1 MKTKKIRGLPVVLA
15 LFLVGM
21 AAVPMVSAQTGIESS
36 FDLQTYQAEALE
48 RVSMREGIPVGELTI
63 INEAF
68 ATFPLTGQTLWGA
81 KVLDAKSSAI
91 YGVYPDEQGKV
102 ADIDAVKEA
111 EAAEKSKRYGKL
123 DPDLA
128 ERVSTLRSDE
138 KVVVWIWLTE
148 PSMDRSRFQGNLS
161 EEQYQDLLSLQRAT
175 YAAHEAPVIDF
186 LKAQDSTVVYAC
198 QYAPVVFAEVSRETI
213 QDLSKRSDVVSMD
226 ITRSYEPAL
235 NSAAPTVR
243 ADVVWGRGKTGTG
256 IKVAIVEVPRRGTEN
271 SRIQFSNPY
280 LLDGSSYR
288 PDLPVSDHATEVA
301 GVVASTHSTYKGI
314 SYGVPALL
322 SANANTGYDSSIVP
336 ATEWAITQ
344 GAKVLSY
351 SFGIDTSR
359 ILKDTDQYLDHVVWS
374 NHLTVVVAAGNPPI
388 EGDGNVWSP
397 GLAYNVIT
405 VGAFD
410 DRDSSAWPGDRMW
423 VDSPLEDN
431 PCQSGYND
439 PKSPHGD
446 REKPEVVAV
455 GCGITSTSTASPWLI
470 SCDSGTSYAAPA
482 VSGEAALLMHRQSQL
497 TSWPEAVKAAIMA
510 GAIHNIEGAS
520 RLSDRDGAGGIDC
533 SIADDTIANNR
544 WWANTVTYGDFP
556 KTYVLSGIPA
566 GKKVRVVAA
575 WDSHPP
581 DSHPPYGT
589 INDPLQSDFDL
600 IIYDPN
606 GEQVE
611 VSSSYDNNYEIGQFE
626 TEMSGNYQA
635 RVVKYRFEGASERLA
650 LAYSISDP

>member
-1 MKTKKIRGLPVVLA
+1 MQPKTIGGLPVVLA
-15 LFLVGM
+15 LLIAGM
-21 AAVPMVSAQTGIESS
+21 VSVPVASAQTGIESS
-36 FDLQTYQAEALE
+36 FDLQTYRAEALE
-48 RVSMREGIPVGELTI
+48 HVSAREGIPVGELAI

-68 ATFPLTGQTLWGA
+68 ATFPLTGRTLWGA
-81 KVLDAKSSAI
+81 KMLDEKSSAV
-91 YGVYPDEQGKV
+91 YGVYLDEEGKT

-111 EAAEKSKRYGKL
+111 EAAESSKRYGKL
-123 DPDLA
+123 DPELA
-128 ERVSTLRSDE
+128 ERVSTMRSDE

-161 EEQYQDLLSLQRAT
+161 EEQHQELLSLQRAA

-186 LKAQDSTVVYAC
+186 LKTQDSTVVYAS

-213 QDLSKRSDVVSMD
+213 QDLSKRSDVVSLD

-235 NSAAPTVR
+235 SSAAPTVK
-243 ADVVWGRGKTGTG
+243 ANVVWGRGKTGTG
-256 IKVAIVEVPRRGTEN
+256 IKVAIVEVPESGTS
-271 SRIQFSNPY
+271 SRVEFSNPY

-288 PDLPVSDHATEVA
+288 PDLPVSSHATQVA
-301 GVVASTHSTYKGI
+301 GIVASTHSTYKGI

-322 SANANTGYDSSIVP
+322 SANAPSGNVTSVVA

-344 GAKVLSY
+344 GANVLSC
-351 SFGIDTSR
+351 SFGANTSR
-359 ILKDTDQYLDHVVWS
+359 NLDSFAQYFDHVVWS
-374 NHLTVVVAAGNPPI
+374 NHLTVVAAAGNSP
-388 EGDGNVWSP
+388 ETGNVKSP
-397 GLAYNVIT
+397 GLAYNVIA

-410 DRDSSAWPGDRMW
+410 DGDTSTWADDAM
-423 VDSPLEDN
+423 LGN
-431 PCQSGYND
+431 SGYND
-439 PKSPHGD
+439 PISQHGD
-446 REKPEVVAV
+446 REKPEVAAV
-455 GCGITSTSTASPWLI
+455 GAGMISTSTASPWV
-470 SCDSGTSYAAPA
+470 SYCNDFGTSFATPV

-544 WWANTVTYGDFP
+544 WWANTVLYDDFP
-556 KTYVLSGIPA
+556 KTYVLSDIPA

-581 DSHPPYGT
+581 DLHPPYDT

-611 VSSSYDNNYEIGQFE
+611 VSSSYDNNYEIGQF
-626 TEMSGNYQA
+626 TAEMSGNYQA
-635 RVVKYRFEGASERLA
+635 RVVKYRFEGTSERLA

>member
-1 MKTKKIRGLPVVLA
+1 MQPKKIGELPVVLA
-15 LFLVGM
+15 LLIAGM
-21 AAVPMVSAQTGIESS
+21 ATVPTVNAQTGIESS
-36 FDLQTYQAEALE
+36 FDLQTYRAEALE
-48 RVSMREGIPVGELTI
+48 HVSAREGIPIGELTI

-68 ATFPLTGQTLWGA
+68 ATFPLTGRTLWGA
-81 KVLDAKSSAI
+81 KILDEKSSAI
-91 YGVYPDEQGKV
+91 YGIYLDEQGKV
-102 ADIDAVKEA
+102 ADIDAVRKV
-111 EAAEKSKRYGKL
+111 EAAESSKRYGKL
-123 DPDLA
+123 DPELA
-128 ERVSTLRSDE
+128 DRVATMRSDE
-138 KVVVWIWLTE
+138 KVVVWVWLTE

-161 EEQYQDLLSLQRAT
+161 EEQHQELLSLQRAT

-186 LKAQDSTVVYAC
+186 LKAQNATVVYAS

-213 QDLSKRSDVVSMD
+213 QNLSKRSDVVSLD

-235 NSAAPTVR
+235 SSAAPTVK
-243 ADVVWGRGKTGTG
+243 ANVVWGRGKTGTG
-256 IKVAIVEVPRRGTEN
+256 IKVAIVEVPESGTS
-271 SRIQFSNPY
+271 SRVEFSNPY

-288 PDLPVSDHATEVA
+288 PDLPVSSHATQVA
-301 GVVASTHSTYKGI
+301 GIVASTHSTYKGI

-344 GAKVLSY
+344 GANVLSC
-351 SFGIDTSR
+351 SLGRNTSR
-359 ILKDTDQYLDHVVWS
+359 ELDSLAQYYDHVVWS
-374 NHLTVVVAAGNPPI
+374 NHLTVVAAAGN
-388 EGDGNVWSP
+388 DGIVESP
-397 GLAYNVIT
+397 GLAYNVIA

-410 DRDSSAWPGDRMW
+410 DRDTPIWTDDAMLG
-423 VDSPLEDN
+423 N
-431 PCQSGYND
+431 SGYND
-439 PKSPHGD
+439 PISQHGD
-446 REKPEVVAV
+446 REKPEVAAV
-455 GCGITSTSTASPWLI
+455 GAGMISTSTASPWVGY
-470 SCDSGTSYAAPA
+470 CNDFGTSFATPV

-575 WDSHPP
+575 WNSHPP
-581 DSHPPYGT
+581 DLHPPYGT

-600 IIYDPN
+600 VIYDPN

-611 VSSSYDNNYEIGQFE
+611 VSSSYDNNYEIGQFT

>member
-1 MKTKKIRGLPVVLA
+1 MQPKKIRGLPVVLA
-15 LFLVGM
+15 LLLVGM
-21 AAVPMVSAQTGIESS
+21 ATVPAVSAQTGIESS
-36 FDLQTYQAEALE
+36 LDLQTCRAEALE
-48 RVSMREGIPVGELTI
+48 HVSTREGISVGELTI

-68 ATFPLTGQTLWGA
+68 AAFPLTGRTLWGA
-81 KVLDAKSSAI
+81 KMLDEKSSAI
-91 YGVYPDEQGKV
+91 YGIYLDEEGKA
-102 ADIDAVKEA
+102 ADIDAVREA
-111 EAAEKSKRYGKL
+111 EAAESSKRYGKL
-123 DPDLA
+123 DPELA
-128 ERVSTLRSDE
+128 DRVSTMRSDE

-161 EEQYQDLLSLQRAT
+161 EEQYHELLSLQRAT

-186 LKAQDSTVVYAC
+186 LKARDSTVVYTC
-198 QYAPVVFAEVSRETI
+198 QYAPVVFAEVSKEVI
-213 QDLSKRSDVVSMD
+213 QDLSERSDVVALD

-235 NSAAPTVR
+235 NSAAPTVK
-243 ADVVWGRGKTGTG
+243 ANVVWGRGKTGTG
-256 IKVAIVEVPRRGTEN
+256 IKVAIVEVPEVGTEN
-271 SRIQFSNPY
+271 SRVQFSNPY

-288 PDLPVSDHATEVA
+288 PDLPVSSHATEVA

-322 SANANTGYDSSIVP
+322 SANAPSGIDTSVVA

-344 GAKVLSY
+344 GANVLSCSY
-351 SFGIDTSR
+351 GIDTSR
-359 ILKDTDQYLDHVVWS
+359 NLDSFAQYLDHVVWS
-374 NHLTVVVAAGNPPI
+374 NHVTAVVAAGNSP
-388 EGDGNVWSP
+388 ENGNVKSP
-397 GLAYNVIT
+397 GLANNVIA

-410 DRDSSAWPGDRMW
+410 DRDTSIWADDVMLGD
-423 VDSPLEDN
+423 
-431 PCQSGYND
+431 SGYND
-439 PKSPHGD
+439 PISQHGD
-446 REKPEVVAV
+446 REKPEVAAV
-455 GCGITSTSTASPWLI
+455 GAGMISTLAASPWVGY
-470 SCDSGTSYAAPA
+470 CDDFGTSYAAPA

-600 IIYDPN
+600 IVYDPN

-611 VSSSYDNNYEIGQFE
+611 VSSSYDNNYEIGQF
-626 TEMSGNYQA
+626 TAEMSGNYQA

>member
-1 MKTKKIRGLPVVLA
+1 MQPKKIGELPVVLA
-15 LFLVGM
+15 LLIAGM
-21 AAVPMVSAQTGIESS
+21 ATVPTVNAQTGIESS
-36 FDLQTYQAEALE
+36 FDLQTYRAEALE
-48 RVSMREGIPVGELTI
+48 HVSAREGIPIGELTI

-68 ATFPLTGQTLWGA
+68 ATFPLTGRTLWGA
-81 KVLDAKSSAI
+81 KILDEKSSAI
-91 YGVYPDEQGKV
+91 YGIYLDEQGKV
-102 ADIDAVKEA
+102 ADIDAVRKV
-111 EAAEKSKRYGKL
+111 EAAESSKRYGKL
-123 DPDLA
+123 DPELA
-128 ERVSTLRSDE
+128 DRVATMRSDE
-138 KVVVWIWLTE
+138 KVVVWVWLTE

-161 EEQYQDLLSLQRAT
+161 EEQHQELLSLQRAT

-186 LKAQDSTVVYAC
+186 LKAQNATVVYAS

-213 QDLSKRSDVVSMD
+213 QNLSKRSGVVSLD

-235 NSAAPTVR
+235 SSAAPTVK
-243 ADVVWGRGKTGTG
+243 ANVVWGRGKTGTG
-256 IKVAIVEVPRRGTEN
+256 IKVAIVEVPESGTS
-271 SRIQFSNPY
+271 SRVEFSNPY

-288 PDLPVSDHATEVA
+288 PDLPVSSHATQVA
-301 GVVASTHSTYKGI
+301 GIVASTHSTYKGI

-322 SANANTGYDSSIVP
+322 SANANIGYDSSIVP

-344 GAKVLSY
+344 GANVLSC
-351 SFGIDTSR
+351 SLGRNTSR
-359 ILKDTDQYLDHVVWS
+359 ELGSLAQYYDHVVWS
-374 NHLTVVVAAGNPPI
+374 NHLTVVAAAGN
-388 EGDGNVWSP
+388 DGIVESP
-397 GLAYNVIT
+397 GLAYNVIA

-410 DRDSSAWPGDRMW
+410 DRDTPIWTDDAMLG
-423 VDSPLEDN
+423 N
-431 PCQSGYND
+431 SGYND
-439 PKSPHGD
+439 PISQHGD
-446 REKPEVVAV
+446 REKPEVAAV
-455 GCGITSTSTASPWLI
+455 GAGMISTSTASPWVGY
-470 SCDSGTSYAAPA
+470 CNDFGTSFATPV

-581 DSHPPYGT
+581 DLHPPYGT

-600 IIYDPN
+600 VIYDPN

-611 VSSSYDNNYEIGQFE
+611 VSSSYDNNYEIGQFT

>member
-1 MKTKKIRGLPVVLA
+1 MQPKKIGELPVVLA
-15 LFLVGM
+15 LLIAGM
-21 AAVPMVSAQTGIESS
+21 VTVPAVSAQTGIESS
-36 FDLQTYQAEALE
+36 FDLQTYRAEALE
-48 RVSMREGIPVGELTI
+48 HVSAREGIPIGELTI

-68 ATFPLTGQTLWGA
+68 ATFPLTGRTLWGA
-81 KVLDAKSSAI
+81 KILDEKSSAI
-91 YGVYPDEQGKV
+91 YGIYLDEQGKV
-102 ADIDAVKEA
+102 ADIDAVRKV
-111 EAAEKSKRYGKL
+111 EAAESSKRYGKL
-123 DPDLA
+123 DPELA
-128 ERVSTLRSDE
+128 DRVATMRSDE
-138 KVVVWIWLTE
+138 KVVVWVWLTE

-161 EEQYQDLLSLQRAT
+161 EEQHQELLSLQRAT

-186 LKAQDSTVVYAC
+186 LKAQNATVVYAS

-213 QDLSKRSDVVSMD
+213 QNLSKRSGVVSLD

-235 NSAAPTVR
+235 SSAAPTVK
-243 ADVVWGRGKTGTG
+243 ANVVWGRGKTGTG
-256 IKVAIVEVPRRGTEN
+256 IKVAIVEVPESGTS
-271 SRIQFSNPY
+271 SRVEFSNPY

-288 PDLPVSDHATEVA
+288 PDLPVSSHATQVA
-301 GVVASTHSTYKGI
+301 GIVASTHSTYKGI

-322 SANANTGYDSSIVP
+322 SANANIGYDSSIVP

-344 GAKVLSY
+344 GANVLSC
-351 SFGIDTSR
+351 SLGRNTSR
-359 ILKDTDQYLDHVVWS
+359 ELGSLAQYYDHVVWS
-374 NHLTVVVAAGNPPI
+374 NHLTVVAAAGN
-388 EGDGNVWSP
+388 DGIVESP
-397 GLAYNVIT
+397 GLAYNVIA

-410 DRDSSAWPGDRMW
+410 DRDTPIWTDDAMLG
-423 VDSPLEDN
+423 N
-431 PCQSGYND
+431 SGYND
-439 PKSPHGD
+439 PISQHGD
-446 REKPEVVAV
+446 REKPEVAAV
-455 GCGITSTSTASPWLI
+455 GAGMISTSTASPWVGY
-470 SCDSGTSYAAPA
+470 CNDFGTSFATPV

-581 DSHPPYGT
+581 DLHPPYGT

-600 IIYDPN
+600 VIYDPN

-611 VSSSYDNNYEIGQFE
+611 VSSSYDNNYEIGQFT

>member
-1 MKTKKIRGLPVVLA
+1 MQPKTIGGLPVVLA
-15 LFLVGM
+15 LLLVGM
-21 AAVPMVSAQTGIESS
+21 VTMPAVSAQTGIESS
-36 FDLQTYQAEALE
+36 FDLQTYRAEALE
-48 RVSMREGIPVGELTI
+48 HVSTREGIPAGELTI

-68 ATFPLTGQTLWGA
+68 ATFPLTGQTLWGT
-81 KVLDAKSSAI
+81 KILDEKSSAI
-91 YGVYPDEQGKV
+91 YGIYLDEEGKAANV
-102 ADIDAVKEA
+102 DAVREA
-111 EAAEKSKRYGKL
+111 EAAESSKRYGKL
-123 DPDLA
+123 DPELA
-128 ERVSTLRSDE
+128 DRVSTMRSDE

-161 EEQYQDLLSLQRAT
+161 EEQHQELLSLQRAT

-198 QYAPVVFAEVSRETI
+198 QYAPVVFAEVSREAI
-213 QDLSKRSDVVSMD
+213 QDLSKRSDVVSLD

-235 NSAAPTVR
+235 NSAAPTVK

-256 IKVAIVEVPRRGTEN
+256 IKVAIVEVPLGSG
-271 SRIQFSNPY
+271 SRIEFSNPY

-288 PDLPVSDHATEVA
+288 PDLPVSSHATAVA
-301 GVVASTHSTYKGI
+301 GIVASSHSTYKGI

-322 SANANTGYDSSIVP
+322 SANAPGYDDTDIVA

-344 GAKVLSY
+344 GAKVISC
-351 SFGIDTSR
+351 SFGKDTSR
-359 ILKDTDQYLDHVVWS
+359 ILNDTDQYLDHVVWS
-374 NHLTVVVAAGNPPI
+374 NHLTVVVAAGNPSI
-388 EGDGNVWSP
+388 NGNGNVWSP

-410 DRDSSAWPGDRMW
+410 DRDSSVWPGDTMW
-423 VDSPLEDN
+423 VDSPLETN
-431 PCQSGYND
+431 PQQSGYND
-439 PKSPHGD
+439 PESPHGD

-455 GCGITSTSTASPWLI
+455 GCGITSTSTASPWLV
-470 SCDSGTSYAAPA
+470 SCASGTSLAAPA

-566 GKKVRVVAA
+566 GKKVRVVAS

-581 DSHPPYGT
+581 DLHPPYGT

-611 VSSSYDNNYEIGQFE
+611 VSSSYDNNYEIGQFT
-626 TEMSGNYQA
+626 TEISGNYQA
-635 RVVKYRFEGASERLA
+635 RVVKYRFDGASERLA

>member
-1 MKTKKIRGLPVVLA
+1 MQPKKIGELPVVLA
-15 LFLVGM
+15 LLIAGM
-21 AAVPMVSAQTGIESS
+21 VTVPAVSAQTGIESS
-36 FDLQTYQAEALE
+36 FDLQTYRAEALE
-48 RVSMREGIPVGELTI
+48 HVSAREGIPIGELTI

-68 ATFPLTGQTLWGA
+68 ATFPLTGRTLWGA
-81 KVLDAKSSAI
+81 KILDEKSSAI
-91 YGVYPDEQGKV
+91 YGIYLDEQGKV
-102 ADIDAVKEA
+102 ADIDAVRKV
-111 EAAEKSKRYGKL
+111 EAAESSKRYGKL
-123 DPDLA
+123 DPELA
-128 ERVSTLRSDE
+128 DRVATMRSDE
-138 KVVVWIWLTE
+138 KVVVWVWLTE

-161 EEQYQDLLSLQRAT
+161 EEQHQELLSLQRAT

-186 LKAQDSTVVYAC
+186 LKAQNATVVYAS

-213 QDLSKRSDVVSMD
+213 QNLSKRSDVVSLD

-235 NSAAPTVR
+235 SSAAPTVK
-243 ADVVWGRGKTGTG
+243 ANVVWGRGKTGTG
-256 IKVAIVEVPRRGTEN
+256 IKVAIVEVPESGTS
-271 SRIQFSNPY
+271 SRVEFSNPY

-288 PDLPVSDHATEVA
+288 PDLPVSSHATQVA
-301 GVVASTHSTYKGI
+301 GIVASTHSTYKGI

-322 SANANTGYDSSIVP
+322 SANANIGYDSSIVP

-344 GAKVLSY
+344 GANVLSC
-351 SFGIDTSR
+351 SLGRNTSR
-359 ILKDTDQYLDHVVWS
+359 ELGSLAQYYDHVVWS
-374 NHLTVVVAAGNPPI
+374 NHLTVVAAAGN
-388 EGDGNVWSP
+388 DGIVESP
-397 GLAYNVIT
+397 GLAYNVIA

-410 DRDSSAWPGDRMW
+410 DRDTPIWTDDAMLG
-423 VDSPLEDN
+423 N
-431 PCQSGYND
+431 SGYND
-439 PKSPHGD
+439 PISQHGD
-446 REKPEVVAV
+446 REKPEVAAV
-455 GCGITSTSTASPWLI
+455 GAGMISTSTASPWVGY
-470 SCDSGTSYAAPA
+470 CNDFGTSFATPV

-581 DSHPPYGT
+581 DLHPPYGT

-600 IIYDPN
+600 VIYDPN

-611 VSSSYDNNYEIGQFE
+611 VSSSYDNNYEIGQFT

>member
-1 MKTKKIRGLPVVLA
+1 MQPKTIGGLPIVLA
-15 LFLVGM
+15 LLLAGM
-21 AAVPMVSAQTGIESS
+21 VTVPTVSAQTGIEGS
-36 FDLQTYQAEALE
+36 FDLQTYRAEALE
-48 RVSMREGIPVGELTI
+48 HVSAQEGIPVGELTI

-68 ATFPLTGQTLWGA
+68 AAFPLTGRTLWGA
-81 KVLDAKSSAI
+81 KILDEKSSAI
-91 YGVYPDEQGKV
+91 YGIYLDEEGKA
-102 ADIDAVKEA
+102 ADIDAVREA
-111 EAAEKSKRYGKL
+111 EAAESSKRYGKL
-123 DPDLA
+123 DPELA
-128 ERVSTLRSDE
+128 DRVSTMRSDE

-161 EEQYQDLLSLQRAT
+161 EEQHQELLSLQRTA

-186 LKAQDSTVVYAC
+186 LKEQDSTVVYAS
-198 QYAPVVFAEVSRETI
+198 QYAPVVFAEVSREAI
-213 QDLSKRSDVVSMD
+213 QDLSKRSDVVSLD

-235 NSAAPTVR
+235 NSAAPTVK

-256 IKVAIVEVPRRGTEN
+256 IKVAIVEVPESGES
-271 SRIQFSNPY
+271 SRVEFSNPY
-280 LLDGSSYR
+280 LPDGSAYR
-288 PDLPVSDHATEVA
+288 PDLPVSSHATEVA
-301 GVVASTHSTYKGI
+301 GIVASTHSTYKGI

-344 GAKVLSY
+344 GANILSC
-351 SFGIDTSR
+351 SLGRNTSR
-359 ILKDTDQYLDHVVWS
+359 ELDSLAQYYDHVVWS
-374 NHLTVVVAAGNPPI
+374 NHLTVVAAAGNSPD
-388 EGDGNVWSP
+388 DGKVKSP
-397 GLAYNVIT
+397 GLAYNVVA

-410 DRDSSAWPGDRMW
+410 DGDTSTWTDDAM
-423 VDSPLEDN
+423 LGN
-431 PCQSGYND
+431 SGYND
-439 PKSPHGD
+439 PISQHGD
-446 REKPEVVAV
+446 REKPEVAAV
-455 GCGITSTSTASPWLI
+455 GAGMISTLAASPWVGY
-470 SCDSGTSYAAPA
+470 CDDFGTSYATPA

-497 TSWPEAVKAAIMA
+497 TSWPEAIKAAIMA

-533 SIADDTIANNR
+533 SIADDTISNNR

-581 DSHPPYGT
+581 DLHPPYGT

-600 IIYDPN
+600 LIYDPN
-606 GEQVE
+606 GERVE

-635 RVVKYRFEGASERLA
+635 RVVKYRFEDASERLA

>member
-1 MKTKKIRGLPVVLA
+1 MQPKKIGGLPVVLA
-15 LFLVGM
+15 LLLAGM
-21 AAVPMVSAQTGIESS
+21 ITVPAVSAQTGIEGS
-36 FDLQTYQAEALE
+36 FDLQTYRAEALE
-48 RVSMREGIPVGELTI
+48 HVSAREGIPIGELTI

-68 ATFPLTGQTLWGA
+68 ATFPLTGRTLWGA
-81 KVLDAKSSAI
+81 KMLDEKSSAV
-91 YGVYPDEQGKV
+91 YGVYLDEQGRV
-102 ADIDAVKEA
+102 VEIDAAKEA

-123 DPDLA
+123 DPELA
-128 ERVSTLRSDE
+128 ERVSTMRSDE

-161 EEQYQDLLSLQRAT
+161 EEQHQELLSLQRAA

-186 LKAQDSTVVYAC
+186 LKTQDSTVVYAS

-213 QDLSKRSDVVSMD
+213 QDLSKRSDVVSLD

-235 NSAAPTVR
+235 SSAAPTVK
-243 ADVVWGRGKTGTG
+243 ANVVWGRGKTGTG
-256 IKVAIVEVPRRGTEN
+256 IKVAIVEAPLGSG
-271 SRIQFSNPY
+271 SRIEFSNPY
-280 LLDGSSYR
+280 LPDGSSYR
-288 PDLPVSDHATEVA
+288 PDLPVSSHATAVA
-301 GVVASTHSTYKGI
+301 GIVASSHSTYKGI

-322 SANANTGYDSSIVP
+322 SANAETGNDTDIV
-336 ATEWAITQ
+336 AAMEWAITQ
-344 GAKVLSY
+344 GAKVLSCSY
-351 SFGIDTSR
+351 EKYTSGV
-359 ILKDTDQYLDHVVWS
+359 IEDLAQYHDHVVWS

-388 EGDGNVWSP
+388 EGAEAGVVLSP

-410 DRDSSAWPGDRMW
+410 DMDSSAWPGDVMW
-423 VDSPLEDN
+423 AGSLE
-431 PCQSGYND
+431 QSGYID
-439 PKSPHGD
+439 PISQHDD

-455 GCGITSTSTASPWLI
+455 GTRITSTTDMSPWI
-470 SCDSGTSYAAPA
+470 GSVPSGTSFAVPA

-510 GAIHNIEGAS
+510 GAVHNIEGAS

-581 DSHPPYGT
+581 DLHPPYGT

-600 IIYDPN
+600 LIYDPN

-611 VSSSYDNNYEIGQFE
+611 VSSSYDNNYEIGQF
-626 TEMSGNYQA
+626 TAEMSGNYQA

>member
-1 MKTKKIRGLPVVLA
+1 MQPKKIGGLSVILA
-15 LFLVGM
+15 LLLAGM
-21 AAVPMVSAQTGIESS
+21 VTVPAVSAQTGIESS
-36 FDLQTYQAEALE
+36 FDLQTYRAEALE
-48 RVSMREGIPVGELTI
+48 HVSAREGIPIEELTI

-68 ATFPLTGQTLWGA
+68 ATFPLTGRTLWGA
-81 KVLDAKSSAI
+81 KMLDEKPSAV
-91 YGVYPDEQGKV
+91 YGVYLDEQGKV
-102 ADIDAVKEA
+102 ADIDAAKEA

-123 DPDLA
+123 NPELA
-128 ERVSTLRSDE
+128 ERVSTMRSDE
-138 KVVVWIWLTE
+138 KVVVWVWLTE

-161 EEQYQDLLSLQRAT
+161 EEQHQELLSLQRAT

-186 LKAQDSTVVYAC
+186 LKAQDSTVVYAS

-213 QDLSKRSDVVSMD
+213 QDLSKRSDVVSLD
-226 ITRSYEPAL
+226 ITREYEPAL
-235 NSAAPTVR
+235 SSAAPTVK

-256 IKVAIVEVPRRGTEN
+256 IKVAIVEVPESGTS
-271 SRIQFSNPY
+271 SRIEFSNPY
-280 LLDGSSYR
+280 LLDGLSYR

-301 GVVASTHSTYKGI
+301 GIVASTHSTYKGI

-344 GAKVLSY
+344 GANVLSC
-351 SFGIDTSR
+351 SLGRNTSR
-359 ILKDTDQYLDHVVWS
+359 ELDSLAQYYDHVVWS
-374 NHLTVVVAAGNPPI
+374 NHLTVVAAAGNSPD
-388 EGDGNVWSP
+388 DGNVKSP
-397 GLAYNVIT
+397 GLAYNVIA

-410 DRDSSAWPGDRMW
+410 DRDTSIWAGDVMLG
-423 VDSPLEDN
+423 D
-431 PCQSGYND
+431 SGYND
-439 PKSPHGD
+439 PISQHGD
-446 REKPEVVAV
+446 REKPEVAAV
-455 GCGITSTSTASPWLI
+455 GAGMISTLTASPWVGY
-470 SCDSGTSYAAPA
+470 CDDFGTSYAAPA

-497 TSWPEAVKAAIMA
+497 ASWPEAVKAAIMA

-544 WWANTVTYGDFP
+544 WWANTVFYGDFP

-581 DSHPPYGT
+581 DLHPPYGT

-650 LAYSISDP
+650 LAYSISDL

>member
-1 MKTKKIRGLPVVLA
+1 MQPKKIGELPVALA
-15 LFLVGM
+15 LLIAGM
-21 AAVPMVSAQTGIESS
+21 ATVPTVNAQTGIESS
-36 FDLQTYQAEALE
+36 FDLQTYRAEALE
-48 RVSMREGIPVGELTI
+48 HVSAREGIPIGELTI

-68 ATFPLTGQTLWGA
+68 ATFPLTGRTLWGA
-81 KVLDAKSSAI
+81 KILDEKSSAI
-91 YGVYPDEQGKV
+91 YGIYLDEQGKV
-102 ADIDAVKEA
+102 ADIDAVRKV
-111 EAAEKSKRYGKL
+111 EAAESSKRYGKL
-123 DPDLA
+123 DPELA
-128 ERVSTLRSDE
+128 DRVATMRSDE
-138 KVVVWIWLTE
+138 KVVVWVWLTE

-161 EEQYQDLLSLQRAT
+161 EEQHQELLSLQRAT

-186 LKAQDSTVVYAC
+186 LKAQNATVVYAS

-213 QDLSKRSDVVSMD
+213 QNLSKRSGVVSLD

-235 NSAAPTVR
+235 SSAAPTVK
-243 ADVVWGRGKTGTG
+243 ANVVWGRGKTGTG
-256 IKVAIVEVPRRGTEN
+256 IKVAIVEVPESGTS
-271 SRIQFSNPY
+271 SRVEFSNPY

-288 PDLPVSDHATEVA
+288 PDLPVSSHATQVA
-301 GVVASTHSTYKGI
+301 GIVASTHSTYKGI

-344 GAKVLSY
+344 GANVLSC
-351 SFGIDTSR
+351 SLGRNTSR
-359 ILKDTDQYLDHVVWS
+359 ELDSLAQYYDHVVWS
-374 NHLTVVVAAGNPPI
+374 NHLTVVAAAGN
-388 EGDGNVWSP
+388 DGIVESP
-397 GLAYNVIT
+397 GLAYNVIA

-410 DRDSSAWPGDRMW
+410 DRDTPIWTDDAMLG
-423 VDSPLEDN
+423 N
-431 PCQSGYND
+431 SGYND
-439 PKSPHGD
+439 PISQHGD
-446 REKPEVVAV
+446 REKPEVAAV
-455 GCGITSTSTASPWLI
+455 GAGMISTSTASPWVGY
-470 SCDSGTSYAAPA
+470 CNDFGTSFATPV

-581 DSHPPYGT
+581 DLHPPYGT

-600 IIYDPN
+600 VIYDPN

-611 VSSSYDNNYEIGQFE
+611 VSSSYDNNYEIGQFT

>member
-1 MKTKKIRGLPVVLA
+1 MQPKKIGELPVVLA
-15 LFLVGM
+15 LLIAGM
-21 AAVPMVSAQTGIESS
+21 ATVPAVSAQTGIESS
-36 FDLQTYQAEALE
+36 FDLQTYRAEALE
-48 RVSMREGIPVGELTI
+48 HVSAREGIPIGELTI

-68 ATFPLTGQTLWGA
+68 ATFPLTGRTLWGA
-81 KVLDAKSSAI
+81 KILDEKSSAI
-91 YGVYPDEQGKV
+91 YGIYLDEQGKV
-102 ADIDAVKEA
+102 ADIDAVRKV
-111 EAAEKSKRYGKL
+111 EAAESSKRYGKL
-123 DPDLA
+123 DPELA
-128 ERVSTLRSDE
+128 DRVATMRSDE
-138 KVVVWIWLTE
+138 KVVVWVWLTE

-161 EEQYQDLLSLQRAT
+161 EEQHQELLSLQRAT

-186 LKAQDSTVVYAC
+186 LKAQNATVVYAS

-213 QDLSKRSDVVSMD
+213 QNLSKRSDVVSLD

-235 NSAAPTVR
+235 SSAAPTVK
-243 ADVVWGRGKTGTG
+243 ANVVWGRGKTGTG
-256 IKVAIVEVPRRGTEN
+256 IKVAIVEVPESGTS
-271 SRIQFSNPY
+271 SRVEFSNPY

-288 PDLPVSDHATEVA
+288 PDLPVSSHATQVA
-301 GVVASTHSTYKGI
+301 GIVASTHSTYKGI

-322 SANANTGYDSSIVP
+322 SANANIGYDSSIVP

-344 GAKVLSY
+344 GANVLSC
-351 SFGIDTSR
+351 SLGRNTSR
-359 ILKDTDQYLDHVVWS
+359 ELDSLAQYYDHVVWS
-374 NHLTVVVAAGNPPI
+374 NHLTVVAAAGN
-388 EGDGNVWSP
+388 DGIVESP
-397 GLAYNVIT
+397 GLAYNVIA

-410 DRDSSAWPGDRMW
+410 DRDTPIWTDDAMLG
-423 VDSPLEDN
+423 N
-431 PCQSGYND
+431 SGYND
-439 PKSPHGD
+439 PISQHGD
-446 REKPEVVAV
+446 REKPEVAAV
-455 GCGITSTSTASPWLI
+455 GAGMISTSTASPWVGY
-470 SCDSGTSYAAPA
+470 CNDFGTSFATPV

-581 DSHPPYGT
+581 DLHPPYGT

-600 IIYDPN
+600 VIYDPN

-611 VSSSYDNNYEIGQFE
+611 VSSSYDNNYEIGQFT

>member
-1 MKTKKIRGLPVVLA
+1 MQPKKIGGLPVVLA
-15 LFLVGM
+15 IILAGM
-21 AAVPMVSAQTGIESS
+21 ITVPVASAQSIEQP
-36 FDLQTYQAEALE
+36 FDLQTYRAEALE
-48 RVSMREGIPVGELTI
+48 HVSTREGIPVGELTI

-68 ATFPLTGQTLWGA
+68 ATFPLTGRSLWGA
-81 KVLDAKSSAI
+81 KILDEKSSAI
-91 YGVYPDEQGKV
+91 YGIYLDEEGKV

-123 DPDLA
+123 DPELA
-128 ERVSTLRSDE
+128 ERVATMRSDE

-148 PSMDRSRFQGNLS
+148 PSTDRSRFQGNLS
-161 EEQYQDLLSLQRAT
+161 EEQHQELLSLQRAT

-186 LKAQDSTVVYAC
+186 LKTQDSTVVYAC

-213 QDLSKRSDVVSMD
+213 QDLSKRSDVVSLD

-235 NSAAPTVR
+235 NSAAPTVK
-243 ADVVWGRGKTGTG
+243 ANVVWGRGKTGTG
-256 IKVAIVEVPRRGTEN
+256 IKVAIVEVPLG
-271 SRIQFSNPY
+271 SGSGIQFSNPY

-288 PDLPVSDHATEVA
+288 PDLPVSGHATQVA
-301 GVVASTHSTYKGI
+301 GIVASTHSTYKGI

-322 SANANTGYDSSIVP
+322 SANAPSEDDTDIVA

-344 GAKVLSY
+344 GAKVISC
-351 SFGIDTSR
+351 SFGGETGSSLGDM
-359 ILKDTDQYLDHVVWS
+359 DQYLDHVVWS
-374 NHLTVVVAAGNPPI
+374 NHLTVVVAAGNPPNS
-388 EGDGNVWSP
+388 GNVWCP

-410 DRDSSAWPGDRMW
+410 DRDSSAWTGDTMW
-423 VDSPLEDN
+423 
-431 PCQSGYND
+431 QYSGYND
-439 PKSPHGD
+439 PESPHGD

-455 GCGITSTSTASPWLI
+455 GCGITSTSTASPWLV
-470 SCDSGTSYAAPA
+470 SCASGTSLAAPA

-510 GAIHNIEGAS
+510 GAVHNIEGAS

-581 DSHPPYGT
+581 DLHPPYGT

>member
-1 MKTKKIRGLPVVLA
+1 MQPKKIGELPVVLA
-15 LFLVGM
+15 LLIAGM
-21 AAVPMVSAQTGIESS
+21 ATVPAVSAQTGIESS
-36 FDLQTYQAEALE
+36 FDLQTYRAEALE
-48 RVSMREGIPVGELTI
+48 HVSAREGIPIGELTI

-68 ATFPLTGQTLWGA
+68 ATFPLTGRTLWGA
-81 KVLDAKSSAI
+81 KILDEKSSAI
-91 YGVYPDEQGKV
+91 YGIYLDEQGKV
-102 ADIDAVKEA
+102 ADIDAVRKV
-111 EAAEKSKRYGKL
+111 EAAESSKRYGKL
-123 DPDLA
+123 DPELA
-128 ERVSTLRSDE
+128 DRVATMRSDE
-138 KVVVWIWLTE
+138 KVVVWVWLTE

-161 EEQYQDLLSLQRAT
+161 EEQHQELLSLQRAT

-186 LKAQDSTVVYAC
+186 LKAQNATVVYAS

-213 QDLSKRSDVVSMD
+213 QNLSKRSGVVSLD

-235 NSAAPTVR
+235 SSAAPTVK
-243 ADVVWGRGKTGTG
+243 ANVVWGRGKTGTG
-256 IKVAIVEVPRRGTEN
+256 IKVAIVEVPESGTS
-271 SRIQFSNPY
+271 SRVEFSNPY

-288 PDLPVSDHATEVA
+288 PDLPVSSHATQVA
-301 GVVASTHSTYKGI
+301 GIVASTHSTYKGI

-344 GAKVLSY
+344 GANVLSC
-351 SFGIDTSR
+351 SLGRNTSR
-359 ILKDTDQYLDHVVWS
+359 ELDSLAQYYDHVVWS
-374 NHLTVVVAAGNPPI
+374 NHLTVVAAAGN
-388 EGDGNVWSP
+388 DGIVESP
-397 GLAYNVIT
+397 GLAYNVIA

-410 DRDSSAWPGDRMW
+410 DRDTPIWTDDAMLG
-423 VDSPLEDN
+423 N
-431 PCQSGYND
+431 SGYND
-439 PKSPHGD
+439 PISQHGD
-446 REKPEVVAV
+446 REKPEVAAV
-455 GCGITSTSTASPWLI
+455 GAGMISTSTASPWVGY
-470 SCDSGTSYAAPA
+470 CNDFGTSFATPV

-581 DSHPPYGT
+581 DLHPPYGT

-600 IIYDPN
+600 VIYDPN

-611 VSSSYDNNYEIGQFE
+611 VSSSYDNNYEIGQFT

>member
-1 MKTKKIRGLPVVLA
+1 MQPKKIGELPVVLA
-15 LFLVGM
+15 LLIAGM
-21 AAVPMVSAQTGIESS
+21 ATVPTVNAQTGIESS
-36 FDLQTYQAEALE
+36 FDLQTYRAEALE
-48 RVSMREGIPVGELTI
+48 HVSAREGIPIGELTI

-68 ATFPLTGQTLWGA
+68 ATFPLTGRTLWGA
-81 KVLDAKSSAI
+81 KILDEKSSAI
-91 YGVYPDEQGKV
+91 YGIYLDEQGKV
-102 ADIDAVKEA
+102 ADIDAVRKV
-111 EAAEKSKRYGKL
+111 EAAESSKRYGKL
-123 DPDLA
+123 DPELA
-128 ERVSTLRSDE
+128 DRVATMRSDE
-138 KVVVWIWLTE
+138 KVVVWVWLTE

-161 EEQYQDLLSLQRAT
+161 EEQHQELLSLQRAT

-186 LKAQDSTVVYAC
+186 LKAQNATVVYAS

-213 QDLSKRSDVVSMD
+213 QNLSKRSGVVSLD

-235 NSAAPTVR
+235 SSAAPTVK
-243 ADVVWGRGKTGTG
+243 ANVVWGRGKTGTG
-256 IKVAIVEVPRRGTEN
+256 IKVAIVEVPESGTS
-271 SRIQFSNPY
+271 SRVEFSNPY

-288 PDLPVSDHATEVA
+288 PDLPVSSHATQVA
-301 GVVASTHSTYKGI
+301 GIVASTHSTYKGI

-322 SANANTGYDSSIVP
+322 SANANIGYDSSIVP

-344 GAKVLSY
+344 GANVLSC
-351 SFGIDTSR
+351 SLGRNTSR
-359 ILKDTDQYLDHVVWS
+359 ELDSLAQYYDHVVWS
-374 NHLTVVVAAGNPPI
+374 NHLTVVAAAGN
-388 EGDGNVWSP
+388 DGIVESP
-397 GLAYNVIT
+397 GLAYNVIA

-410 DRDSSAWPGDRMW
+410 DRDTPIWTDDAMLG
-423 VDSPLEDN
+423 N
-431 PCQSGYND
+431 SGYND
-439 PKSPHGD
+439 PISQHGD
-446 REKPEVVAV
+446 REKPEVAAV
-455 GCGITSTSTASPWLI
+455 GAGMISTSTASPWVGY
-470 SCDSGTSYAAPA
+470 CNDFGTSFATPV

-581 DSHPPYGT
+581 DLHPPYGT

-600 IIYDPN
+600 VIYDPN

-611 VSSSYDNNYEIGQFE
+611 VSSSYDNNYEIGQFT

>member
-1 MKTKKIRGLPVVLA
+1 
-15 LFLVGM
+15 
-21 AAVPMVSAQTGIESS
+21 
-36 FDLQTYQAEALE
+36 
-48 RVSMREGIPVGELTI
+48 
-63 INEAF
+63 
-68 ATFPLTGQTLWGA
+68 
-81 KVLDAKSSAI
+81 
-91 YGVYPDEQGKV
+91 
-102 ADIDAVKEA
+102 
-111 EAAEKSKRYGKL
+111 
-123 DPDLA
+123 
-128 ERVSTLRSDE
+128 
-138 KVVVWIWLTE
+138 
-148 PSMDRSRFQGNLS
+148 MDRSRFQGNLS
-161 EEQYQDLLSLQRAT
+161 EEQYQDLLSLQRTT

-235 NSAAPTVR
+235 NSAAPTVK

-256 IKVAIVEVPRRGTEN
+256 IKVAIVEVPESGTS
-271 SRIQFSNPY
+271 SRIEFSNPY
-280 LLDGSSYR
+280 LLDGLSYR
-288 PDLPVSDHATEVA
+288 PDLPASSHATEVA
-301 GVVASTHSTYKGI
+301 GIVASTHSTYKGI

-322 SANANTGYDSSIVP
+322 SANANTGYDSSIIP

-344 GAKVLSY
+344 GANVLSC
-351 SFGIDTSR
+351 SHGRNTSR
-359 ILKDTDQYLDHVVWS
+359 ELDSLAQYYDHVVWS
-374 NHLTVVVAAGNPPI
+374 NHLTVVAAAGNSPD
-388 EGDGNVWSP
+388 DGKVTSP
-397 GLAYNVIT
+397 GLAYNVIA

-410 DRDSSAWPGDRMW
+410 DRDTSTWADDVMLGD
-423 VDSPLEDN
+423 
-431 PCQSGYND
+431 SGYND
-439 PKSPHGD
+439 PISQHGD
-446 REKPEVVAV
+446 REKPEVAAV
-455 GCGITSTSTASPWLI
+455 GAGMISTLAASPWVGY
-470 SCDSGTSYAAPA
+470 CDDFGTSYAAPA

-497 TSWPEAVKAAIMA
+497 TSWPEAVKAIIMA

>member
-1 MKTKKIRGLPVVLA
+1 MKTKKIWGLPVVLA
-15 LFLVGM
+15 LFLAGM

-36 FDLQTYQAEALE
+36 LDLQAYRAEALE
-48 RVSMREGIPVGELTI
+48 HVSTREGIPVGELTI
-63 INEAF
+63 INEAS
-68 ATFPLTGQTLWGA
+68 ATFPLMGQALWGA
-81 KVLDAKSSAI
+81 KILDEKSSAI
-91 YGVYPDEQGKV
+91 YGVYLDEQGKV
-102 ADIDAVKEA
+102 ADIDAVRKA
-111 EAAEKSKRYGKL
+111 EAAESSKRYGKL
-123 DPDLA
+123 DPELA
-128 ERVSTLRSDE
+128 ERVSTMRSDD

-186 LKAQDSTVVYAC
+186 LKAQDSAVVYAS
-198 QYAPVVFAEVSRETI
+198 QYAPVVFAEVSKETI
-213 QDLSKRSDVVSMD
+213 QDLSKRSDVVSLD

-235 NSAAPTVR
+235 SSAAPTVK

-256 IKVAIVEVPRRGTEN
+256 IKVAIVEVPLGSG
-271 SRIQFSNPY
+271 SRIEFSNPY

-288 PDLPVSDHATEVA
+288 PDLPVSSHATAVA
-301 GVVASTHSTYKGI
+301 GIVASSHSTYRGI

-322 SANANTGYDSSIVP
+322 SANAETGNDTDIV
-336 ATEWAITQ
+336 AAMEWAITQ
-344 GAKVLSY
+344 GAKVLSCSY
-351 SFGIDTSR
+351 EKYTSR
-359 ILKDTDQYLDHVVWS
+359 RLDSLAQYHDHVVWS

-388 EGDGNVWSP
+388 EGTEAGSVLSP

-410 DRDSSAWPGDRMW
+410 DMDSSAWPGDRMW
-423 VDSPLEDN
+423 VGSQE
-431 PCQSGYND
+431 QSGYVD
-439 PKSPHGD
+439 PISQHDD

-455 GCGITSTSTASPWLI
+455 GTRITSTTDMSPWI
-470 SCDSGTSYAAPA
+470 GSVPSGTSFATPA

-510 GAIHNIEGAS
+510 GAIHNIEDAS

>member
-1 MKTKKIRGLPVVLA
+1 MQPKKIGELPVVLA
-15 LFLVGM
+15 LLIAGM
-21 AAVPMVSAQTGIESS
+21 ATVPAVSAQTGIESS
-36 FDLQTYQAEALE
+36 FDLQTYRAEALE
-48 RVSMREGIPVGELTI
+48 HVSAREGIPIGELTI

-68 ATFPLTGQTLWGA
+68 ATFPLTGRTLWGA
-81 KVLDAKSSAI
+81 KILDEKSSAI
-91 YGVYPDEQGKV
+91 YGIYLDEQGKV
-102 ADIDAVKEA
+102 ADIDAVRKV
-111 EAAEKSKRYGKL
+111 EAAESSKRYGKL
-123 DPDLA
+123 DPELA
-128 ERVSTLRSDE
+128 DRVATMRSDE
-138 KVVVWIWLTE
+138 KVVVWVWLTE

-161 EEQYQDLLSLQRAT
+161 EEQHQELLSLQRAT

-186 LKAQDSTVVYAC
+186 LKAQNATVVYAS

-213 QDLSKRSDVVSMD
+213 QNLSKRSDVVSLD

-235 NSAAPTVR
+235 SSAAPTVK
-243 ADVVWGRGKTGTG
+243 ANVVWGRGKTGTG
-256 IKVAIVEVPRRGTEN
+256 IKVAIVEVPESGTS
-271 SRIQFSNPY
+271 SRVEFSNPY

-288 PDLPVSDHATEVA
+288 PDLPVSSHATQVA
-301 GVVASTHSTYKGI
+301 GIVASTHSTYKGI

-344 GAKVLSY
+344 GANVLSC
-351 SFGIDTSR
+351 SLGRNTSR
-359 ILKDTDQYLDHVVWS
+359 ELDSLAQYYDHVVWS
-374 NHLTVVVAAGNPPI
+374 NHLTVVAAAGN
-388 EGDGNVWSP
+388 DGIVESP
-397 GLAYNVIT
+397 GLAYNVIA

-410 DRDSSAWPGDRMW
+410 DRDTPIWTDDAMLG
-423 VDSPLEDN
+423 N
-431 PCQSGYND
+431 SGYND
-439 PKSPHGD
+439 PISQGD
-446 REKPEVVAV
+446 REKPEVAAV
-455 GCGITSTSTASPWLI
+455 GAGMISTSTASPWVGY
-470 SCDSGTSYAAPA
+470 CNDFGTSFATPV

-581 DSHPPYGT
+581 DLHPPYGT

-600 IIYDPN
+600 VIYDPN

-611 VSSSYDNNYEIGQFE
+611 VSSSYDNNYEIGQFT

>member
-1 MKTKKIRGLPVVLA
+1 MQPKKIGELPVVLA
-15 LFLVGM
+15 LLIAGM
-21 AAVPMVSAQTGIESS
+21 ATVPAVSAQTGIESS
-36 FDLQTYQAEALE
+36 FDLQTYRAEALE
-48 RVSMREGIPVGELTI
+48 HVSAREGIPIGELTI

-68 ATFPLTGQTLWGA
+68 ATFPLTGRTLWGA
-81 KVLDAKSSAI
+81 KILDEKSSAI
-91 YGVYPDEQGKV
+91 YGIYLDEQGKV
-102 ADIDAVKEA
+102 ADIDAVRKV
-111 EAAEKSKRYGKL
+111 EAAESSKRYGKL
-123 DPDLA
+123 DPELA
-128 ERVSTLRSDE
+128 DRVATMRSDE
-138 KVVVWIWLTE
+138 KVVVWVWLTE

-161 EEQYQDLLSLQRAT
+161 EEQHQELLSLQRAT

-186 LKAQDSTVVYAC
+186 LKAQNATVVYAS

-213 QDLSKRSDVVSMD
+213 QNLSKRSDVVSLD

-235 NSAAPTVR
+235 SSAAPTVK
-243 ADVVWGRGKTGTG
+243 ANVVWGRGKTGTG
-256 IKVAIVEVPRRGTEN
+256 IKVAIVEVPESGTS
-271 SRIQFSNPY
+271 SRVEFSNPY

-288 PDLPVSDHATEVA
+288 PDLPVSSHATQVA
-301 GVVASTHSTYKGI
+301 GIVASTHSTYKGI

-344 GAKVLSY
+344 GANVLSC
-351 SFGIDTSR
+351 SLGRNTSR
-359 ILKDTDQYLDHVVWS
+359 ELDSLAQYYDHVVWS
-374 NHLTVVVAAGNPPI
+374 NHLTVVAAAGN
-388 EGDGNVWSP
+388 DGIVESP
-397 GLAYNVIT
+397 GLAYNVIA

-410 DRDSSAWPGDRMW
+410 DRDTPIWTDDAMLG
-423 VDSPLEDN
+423 N
-431 PCQSGYND
+431 SGYND
-439 PKSPHGD
+439 PISQHGD
-446 REKPEVVAV
+446 REKPEVAAV
-455 GCGITSTSTASPWLI
+455 GAGMISTSTASPWVGY
-470 SCDSGTSYAAPA
+470 CNDFGTSFATPV

-581 DSHPPYGT
+581 DLHPPYGT

-600 IIYDPN
+600 VIYDPN

-611 VSSSYDNNYEIGQFE
+611 VSSSYDNNYEIGQFT

>member
-1 MKTKKIRGLPVVLA
+1 MQPKTIGGLPVVLA
-15 LFLVGM
+15 LLIAGM
-21 AAVPMVSAQTGIESS
+21 VSVPVASAQTGIESS
-36 FDLQTYQAEALE
+36 FDLQTYRAEALE
-48 RVSMREGIPVGELTI
+48 HVSAREGIPVGELAI

-68 ATFPLTGQTLWGA
+68 ATFPLTGRTLWGA
-81 KVLDAKSSAI
+81 KMLDEKSSAV
-91 YGVYPDEQGKV
+91 YGVYLDEEGKT

-111 EAAEKSKRYGKL
+111 EAAESSKRYGKL
-123 DPDLA
+123 DPELA
-128 ERVSTLRSDE
+128 ERVSTMRSDE

-161 EEQYQDLLSLQRAT
+161 EEQHQELLSLQRAT

-186 LKAQDSTVVYAC
+186 LKAQDSTVVYAS

-213 QDLSKRSDVVSMD
+213 QNLSKRSDVVSLD

-235 NSAAPTVR
+235 SSAAPTVK
-243 ADVVWGRGKTGTG
+243 ANVVWGRGKTGTG
-256 IKVAIVEVPRRGTEN
+256 IKVAIVEVPESGTS
-271 SRIQFSNPY
+271 SRVEFSNPY

-288 PDLPVSDHATEVA
+288 PDLPVSSHATQVA
-301 GVVASTHSTYKGI
+301 GIVASTHSTYKGI

-322 SANANTGYDSSIVP
+322 SANAPSGNVTSVVA

-344 GAKVLSY
+344 GANVLSC
-351 SFGIDTSR
+351 SFGANTSR
-359 ILKDTDQYLDHVVWS
+359 NLDSFAQYFDHVVWS
-374 NHLTVVVAAGNPPI
+374 NHLTVVAAAGNSP
-388 EGDGNVWSP
+388 ETGNVKSP
-397 GLAYNVIT
+397 GLAYNVIA

-410 DRDSSAWPGDRMW
+410 DGDTSTWADDAM
-423 VDSPLEDN
+423 LGN
-431 PCQSGYND
+431 SGYND
-439 PKSPHGD
+439 PISQHGD
-446 REKPEVVAV
+446 REKPEVAAV
-455 GCGITSTSTASPWLI
+455 GAGMISTSTASPWV
-470 SCDSGTSYAAPA
+470 SYCNDFGTSFATPV

-544 WWANTVTYGDFP
+544 WWANTVLYDDFP
-556 KTYVLSGIPA
+556 KTYVLSDIPA

-581 DSHPPYGT
+581 DLHPPYDT

-611 VSSSYDNNYEIGQFE
+611 VSSSYDNNYEIGQF
-626 TEMSGNYQA
+626 TAEMSGNYQA
-635 RVVKYRFEGASERLA
+635 KVVKYRFEGTSERLA

>member
-1 MKTKKIRGLPVVLA
+1 MKTKKTRGLPIVLA
-15 LFLVGM
+15 LLLAGM
-21 AAVPMVSAQTGIESS
+21 VTLPAVSAQTGIEGS
-36 FDLQTYQAEALE
+36 FDLQTYRAEALE
-48 RVSMREGIPVGELTI
+48 HVSTQEGIPVGELTI

-91 YGVYPDEQGKV
+91 YGVYLDEQGKV

-161 EEQYQDLLSLQRAT
+161 EEQYQGLLSLQRTT

-186 LKAQDSTVVYAC
+186 LKAQNSTVVYAC

-213 QDLSKRSDVVSMD
+213 QDLSKRSDVVSLD

-235 NSAAPTVR
+235 SSAAPTVK

-256 IKVAIVEVPRRGTEN
+256 IKVAIVEVPFGSG

-288 PDLPVSDHATEVA
+288 PDLPVSSHATEVA

-322 SANANTGYDSSIVP
+322 SANAPGYDDTDVVA

-344 GAKVLSY
+344 GAKILSC
-351 SFGIDTSR
+351 SFGGERWGNLGDM
-359 ILKDTDQYLDHVVWS
+359 DQYLDHVVWS
-374 NHLTVVVAAGNPPI
+374 NHLTVVVAAGNPLV
-388 EGDGNVWSP
+388 EGDGYVWSP

-423 VDSPLEDN
+423 VDSSLEEE
-431 PCQSGYND
+431 PRQSGYND
-439 PKSPHGD
+439 PISPHGD

-455 GCGITSTSTASPWLI
+455 GCGITSTSTASPWLTG
-470 SCDSGTSYAAPA
+470 CDSGTSYAAPA
-482 VSGEAALLMHRQSQL
+482 VAGEAALLMHRQSQL

-544 WWANTVTYGDFP
+544 WWANTVLYGDFP

-581 DSHPPYGT
+581 DLHPPYGT

-611 VSSSYDNNYEIGQFE
+611 VSSSYDNNYEIGQF
-626 TEMSGNYQA
+626 TAEMSGNYQA

>member
-1 MKTKKIRGLPVVLA
+1 MQPKKIRGLPVVLA
-15 LFLVGM
+15 IILAGM
-21 AAVPMVSAQTGIESS
+21 ITVPVASAQTGLVSS
-36 FDLQTYQAEALE
+36 FDLQTYRAEALE
-48 RVSMREGIPVGELTI
+48 HVSTREGIPTGELTI

-68 ATFPLTGQTLWGA
+68 ATFPLAGQTLWGA
-81 KVLDAKSSAI
+81 KILDEKSSAI
-91 YGVYPDEQGKV
+91 YGIYLDEQGKV
-102 ADIDAVKEA
+102 ADIDAVRKV
-111 EAAEKSKRYGKL
+111 EAAESSKRYGKL
-123 DPDLA
+123 DPELA
-128 ERVSTLRSDE
+128 DRVATMRSDE

-148 PSMDRSRFQGNLS
+148 PSTDRSRFQGNLS
-161 EEQYQDLLSLQRAT
+161 EEQHQELLSLQRAT

-213 QDLSKRSDVVSMD
+213 RDLSKRSDVVSLD

-235 NSAAPTVR
+235 NSAAPTVK
-243 ADVVWGRGKTGTG
+243 ANVVWGRGVTGTG
-256 IKVAIVEVPRRGTEN
+256 VKVAIVEVPESGES
-271 SRIQFSNPY
+271 SRVEFSNPY

-322 SANANTGYDSSIVP
+322 SANAPGYNDTDVVA

-344 GAKVLSY
+344 GTKVISC
-351 SFGIDTSR
+351 SFGGETGSR
-359 ILKDTDQYLDHVVWS
+359 LGDMDQYLDHVVWS
-374 NHLTVVVAAGNPPI
+374 NHLTVVVAAGNPSI
-388 EGDGNVWSP
+388 NGNGNVWSP

-410 DRDSSAWPGDRMW
+410 DRDSSAWPGDTMW
-423 VDSPLEDN
+423 VDSPLETN
-431 PCQSGYND
+431 PQQSGYND
-439 PKSPHGD
+439 PESPHGD
-446 REKPEVVAV
+446 REKPEVAAV
-455 GCGITSTSTASPWLI
+455 GCGITSTSTASPWLV
-470 SCDSGTSYAAPA
+470 SCASGTSLAAPA

-533 SIADDTIANNR
+533 SIADDAIANNR

-581 DSHPPYGT
+581 DLHPPYGT

-600 IIYDPN
+600 LIYDPN
-606 GEQVE
+606 GDRVE

-650 LAYSISDP
+650 LAYSISNP

>member
-1 MKTKKIRGLPVVLA
+1 MQPKKIGELPVVLA
-15 LFLVGM
+15 LLIAGM
-21 AAVPMVSAQTGIESS
+21 ATVPTVNAQTGIESS
-36 FDLQTYQAEALE
+36 FDLQTYRAEALE
-48 RVSMREGIPVGELTI
+48 HVSAREGIPIGELTI

-68 ATFPLTGQTLWGA
+68 ATFPLTGRTLWGA
-81 KVLDAKSSAI
+81 KILDEKSSAI
-91 YGVYPDEQGKV
+91 YGIYLDEQGKV
-102 ADIDAVKEA
+102 ADIDAVRKV
-111 EAAEKSKRYGKL
+111 EAAESSKRYGKL
-123 DPDLA
+123 DPELA
-128 ERVSTLRSDE
+128 DRVATMRSDE
-138 KVVVWIWLTE
+138 KVVVWVWLTE

-161 EEQYQDLLSLQRAT
+161 EEQHQELLSLQRAT

-186 LKAQDSTVVYAC
+186 LKAQNATVVYAS

-213 QDLSKRSDVVSMD
+213 QNLSKRSDVVSLD

-235 NSAAPTVR
+235 SSAAPTVK
-243 ADVVWGRGKTGTG
+243 ANVVWGRGKTGTG
-256 IKVAIVEVPRRGTEN
+256 IKVAIVEVPESGTS
-271 SRIQFSNPY
+271 SRVEFSNPY

-288 PDLPVSDHATEVA
+288 PDLPVSSHATQVA
-301 GVVASTHSTYKGI
+301 GIVASTHSTYKGI

-344 GAKVLSY
+344 GANVLSC
-351 SFGIDTSR
+351 SLGRNTSR
-359 ILKDTDQYLDHVVWS
+359 ELDSLAQYYDHVVWS
-374 NHLTVVVAAGNPPI
+374 NHLTVVAAAGN
-388 EGDGNVWSP
+388 DGIVESP
-397 GLAYNVIT
+397 GLAYNVIA

-410 DRDSSAWPGDRMW
+410 DRDTPIWTDDAMLG
-423 VDSPLEDN
+423 N
-431 PCQSGYND
+431 SGYND
-439 PKSPHGD
+439 PISQHGD
-446 REKPEVVAV
+446 REKPEVAAV
-455 GCGITSTSTASPWLI
+455 GAGMISTSTASPWVGY
-470 SCDSGTSYAAPA
+470 CNDFGTSFATPV

-581 DSHPPYGT
+581 DLHPPYGT

-600 IIYDPN
+600 VIYDPN

-611 VSSSYDNNYEIGQFE
+611 VSSSYDNNYEIGQFT

>member
-1 MKTKKIRGLPVVLA
+1 MQPKKIGELPVVLA
-15 LFLVGM
+15 LLIAGM
-21 AAVPMVSAQTGIESS
+21 ATVPTVNAQTGIESS
-36 FDLQTYQAEALE
+36 FDLQTYRAEALE
-48 RVSMREGIPVGELTI
+48 HVSAREGIPIGELTI

-68 ATFPLTGQTLWGA
+68 ATFPLTGRTLWGA
-81 KVLDAKSSAI
+81 KILDEKSSAI
-91 YGVYPDEQGKV
+91 YGIYLDEQGKV
-102 ADIDAVKEA
+102 ADIDAVRKV
-111 EAAEKSKRYGKL
+111 EAAESSKRYGKL
-123 DPDLA
+123 DPELA
-128 ERVSTLRSDE
+128 DRVATMRSDE
-138 KVVVWIWLTE
+138 KVVVWVWLTE

-161 EEQYQDLLSLQRAT
+161 EEQHQELLSLQRAT

-186 LKAQDSTVVYAC
+186 LKAQNATVVYAS

-213 QDLSKRSDVVSMD
+213 QNLSKRSGVVSLD

-235 NSAAPTVR
+235 SSAAPTVK
-243 ADVVWGRGKTGTG
+243 ANVVWGRGKTGTG
-256 IKVAIVEVPRRGTEN
+256 IKVAIVEVPESGTS
-271 SRIQFSNPY
+271 SRVEFSNPY

-288 PDLPVSDHATEVA
+288 PDLPVSSHATQVA
-301 GVVASTHSTYKGI
+301 GIVASTHSTYKGI

-344 GAKVLSY
+344 GANVLSC
-351 SFGIDTSR
+351 SLGRNTSR
-359 ILKDTDQYLDHVVWS
+359 ELGSLAQYYDHVVWS
-374 NHLTVVVAAGNPPI
+374 NHLTVVAAAGN
-388 EGDGNVWSP
+388 DGIVESP
-397 GLAYNVIT
+397 GLAYNVIA

-410 DRDSSAWPGDRMW
+410 DRDTPIWTDDAMLG
-423 VDSPLEDN
+423 N
-431 PCQSGYND
+431 SGYND
-439 PKSPHGD
+439 PISQHGD
-446 REKPEVVAV
+446 REKPEVAAV
-455 GCGITSTSTASPWLI
+455 GAGMISTSTASPWVGY
-470 SCDSGTSYAAPA
+470 CNDFGTSFATPV

-581 DSHPPYGT
+581 DLHPPYGT

-600 IIYDPN
+600 VIYDPN

-611 VSSSYDNNYEIGQFE
+611 VSSSYDNNYEIGQFT

>member
-1 MKTKKIRGLPVVLA
+1 MQPKKIGELPVVLA
-15 LFLVGM
+15 LLIAGM
-21 AAVPMVSAQTGIESS
+21 VTVPAVSAQTGIESS
-36 FDLQTYQAEALE
+36 FDLQTYRAEALE
-48 RVSMREGIPVGELTI
+48 HVSAREGIPIGELTI

-68 ATFPLTGQTLWGA
+68 ATFPLTGRTLWGA
-81 KVLDAKSSAI
+81 KILDEKSSAI
-91 YGVYPDEQGKV
+91 YGIYLDEQGKV
-102 ADIDAVKEA
+102 ADIDAVRKV
-111 EAAEKSKRYGKL
+111 EAAESSKRYGKL
-123 DPDLA
+123 DPELA
-128 ERVSTLRSDE
+128 DRVATMRSDE
-138 KVVVWIWLTE
+138 KVVVWVWLTE

-161 EEQYQDLLSLQRAT
+161 EEQHQELLSLQRAT

-186 LKAQDSTVVYAC
+186 LKAQNATVVYAS

-213 QDLSKRSDVVSMD
+213 QNLSKRSDVVSLD

-235 NSAAPTVR
+235 SSAAPTVK
-243 ADVVWGRGKTGTG
+243 ANVVWGRGKTGTG
-256 IKVAIVEVPRRGTEN
+256 IKVAIVEVPESGTS
-271 SRIQFSNPY
+271 SRVEFSNPY

-288 PDLPVSDHATEVA
+288 PDLPVSSHATQVA
-301 GVVASTHSTYKGI
+301 GIVASTHSTYKGI

-344 GAKVLSY
+344 GANVLSC
-351 SFGIDTSR
+351 SLGRNTSR
-359 ILKDTDQYLDHVVWS
+359 ELDSLAQYYDHVVWS
-374 NHLTVVVAAGNPPI
+374 NHLTVVAAAGN
-388 EGDGNVWSP
+388 DGIVESP
-397 GLAYNVIT
+397 GLAYNVIA

-410 DRDSSAWPGDRMW
+410 DRDTPIWTDDAMLG
-423 VDSPLEDN
+423 N
-431 PCQSGYND
+431 SGYND
-439 PKSPHGD
+439 PISQHGD
-446 REKPEVVAV
+446 REKPEVAAV
-455 GCGITSTSTASPWLI
+455 GAGMISTSTASPWVGY
-470 SCDSGTSYAAPA
+470 CNDFGTSFATPV

-581 DSHPPYGT
+581 DLHPPYGT

-600 IIYDPN
+600 VIYDPN

-611 VSSSYDNNYEIGQFE
+611 VSSSYDNNYEIGQFT